1 MNLTTLLNY
10 MVVVHVF
17 FLPLSRAGVSF
28 FTVFLLLLWVI
39 EGDFKNKA
47 SLLIKN
53 KVVIAIVLFL
63 AMNIVS
69 LLWTNDV
76 SSSLDYI
83 RRYWYLLPIV
93 VLYTSIKKEFIPII
107 LSAFIM
113 GMFISEV
120 ISYGVYFDLWEFK
133 HATKNNISPFMHHIE
148 YSSFL
153 AFTALIL
160 LSRIFSIEDIKL
172 KILYSFF
179 FITMSGNLFLTAGRT
194 GQIALILGLYVLA
207 LISFKNKFKA
217 VFISTVL
224 TVLLVTAA
232 YNYST
237 TFHDRVYDAINS
249 TVNVIQSNDYCSS
262 WGSRVGAYITAQDII
277 LEHPILG
284 AGISDN
290 MDSFRNIVDMKYP
303 YMKCIKSLQHMHN
316 QYLQVVTQLGFVG
329 LFFFLFIF
337 YNLGSMKLVSKEFS
351 NMKYLYLTVLTIAF
365 IAEVLF
371 HRAFSLALFSFVV
384 GLLLAQ
390 NRVENEV

>member
-1 MNLTTLLNY
+1 
-10 MVVVHVF
+10 
-17 FLPLSRAGVSF
+17 
-28 FTVFLLLLWVI
+28 
-39 EGDFKNKA
+39 
-47 SLLIKN
+47 
-53 KVVIAIVLFL
+53 
-63 AMNIVS
+63 
-69 LLWTNDV
+69 
-76 SSSLDYI
+76 
-83 RRYWYLLPIV
+83 
-93 VLYTSIKKEFIPII
+93 
-107 LSAFIM
+107 
-113 GMFISEV
+113 MFISEV
-120 ISYGVYFDLWEFK
+120 ISYGVYFDLWDFK

-160 LSRIFSIEDIKL
+160 LNRIFSVEDIKL

-277 LEHPILG
+277 LEHPVLG

-290 MDSFRNIVDMKYP
+290 MDSFRHIVDKKYP
-303 YMKCIKSLQHMHN
+303 YMKCIKALQHMHN

-337 YNLGSMKLVSKEFS
+337 YNLGSVQLVSREFS
-351 NMKYLYLTVLTIAF
+351 NMKYLYLTVLAMAF

>member
-1 MNLTTLLNY
+1 MTFLNY
-10 MVVVHVF
+10 TIVAYALV
-17 FLPLSRAGVSF
+17 LPISRAGVSF
-28 FTVFLLLLWVI
+28 FTAFVVLLWVI
-39 EGDFKNKA
+39 EGDFKYKA

-53 KVVIAIVLFL
+53 KVIIAIMLFL
-63 AMNIVS
+63 GINILS
-69 LLWTNDV
+69 LLWTNDM
-76 SSSLDYI
+76 SSSVDYI
-83 RRYWYLLPIV
+83 RRYWYLLPIM
-93 VLYTSIKKEFIPII
+93 VLYTSVKKEFIPTI
-107 LSAFIM
+107 LSAFII
-113 GMFISEV
+113 GMFVSEV
-120 ISYGVYFDLWEFK
+120 ISYGVYFDLWDFK

-160 LSRIFSIEDIKL
+160 LSRIFSVEDIKL

-179 FITMSGNLFLTAGRT
+179 FVTMSGNLFLTAGRT

-237 TFHDRVYDAINS
+237 TFHNRVYDAIDS
-249 TVNVIQSNDYCSS
+249 TINVIQSKDYCSS
-262 WGSRVGAYITAQDII
+262 WGSRVGAYITAQDIVV
-277 LEHPILG
+277 EHPILG

-290 MDSFRNIVDMKYP
+290 MDSFRHIVDQNYP
-303 YMKCIKSLQHMHN
+303 YMKCIKALQHMHN
-316 QYLQVVTQLGFVG
+316 QYLQVLTQLGFVG

-337 YNLGSMKLVSKEFS
+337 YNLGSVKLDSREFS
-351 NMKYLYLTVLTIAF
+351 TMKYLYLTVLTMAF

-371 HRAFSLALFSFVV
+371 HRAFSLALFSLVT